1 MPGTILSHGRSEVT
15 VPAGASVAVC
25 TPGVASVF
33 LKGRYANYPDTM
45 APIGQVSGG
54 VQQVFGPYAN
64 GATIVIDAAAAGAE
78 YAVGVNPS
86 CNQSTLKV
94 GQVPSPGV
102 LNTTGALTAALMT
115 SGIITSSTAAAV
127 AGTLPT
133 GSVMDAAVDLAV
145 NDSFDWFV
153 INTGGSNAFTVS
165 AASGHT
171 IVGNGVVAANTS
183 AHFRTRKTAVGTFVT
198 YRVS

>member
-15 VPAGASVAVC
+15 VPAGASIAVC
-25 TPGVASVF
+25 TPGIASVF
-33 LKGRYANYPDTM
+33 LKGRYANYPDTL
-45 APIGQVSGG
+45 APIGQVSRG

-94 GQVPSPGV
+94 AQVSSPGA

-115 SGIITSSTAAAV
+115 SGIVTSSTAAAV
-127 AGTLPT
+127 VGTLPT
-133 GSVMDAAVDLAV
+133 GAVMDAAVDLAV
-145 NDSFDWFV
+145 NDSFDWYV
-153 INTGGSNAFTVS
+153 INTGANTFTVQ
-165 AASGHT
+165 AASAHT
-171 IVGNGVVAANTS
+171 IVGNAVVAATS
-183 AHFRTRKTAVGTFVT
+183 SGHFRTRKTAAGTFVT